1 MFLQKIRAFFE
12 WLGKR
17 STAKSRKALDYE
29 WTTMNPEGGTPVKT
43 VDLGESEK
51 MQRAVPVK
59 SVDIGEEK
67 PVEVK
72 AVQTEKPVQAESQS
86 ENGDAEARMAVILKT
101 FTIRDA
107 VNLLQQKFERAA
119 DVRRSRV
126 ALLAFLQQTPEA
138 VLFLEEKVK
147 EKKAAV
153 KKPAV
158 RKSNVKKTAA
168 KKSTGGDAVEK
179 ASVAESAVQSEAQ
192 KEKKTTSAK
201 PSARKPA
208 STKTAGKRT
217 TAKKPAVR
225 KPEAKT
231 QSEQASSQPTA
242 PESAAADTESK

>member
-29 WTTMNPEGGTPVKT
+29 WTTMSPDGGTPVKT
-43 VDLGESEK
+43 VDLGESDK
-51 MQRAVPVK
+51 TQGSVPVK
-59 SVDIGEEK
+59 SVDIGDEK

-72 AVQTEKPVQAESQS
+72 VAQTEKPVQAESAF
-86 ENGDAEARMAVILKT
+86 ENGDVEARMAVILKA

-138 VLFLEEKVK
+138 VLFLEERVK

-158 RKSNVKKTAA
+158 RKSNVKKTTS
-168 KKSTGGDAVEK
+168 KKSAG
-179 ASVAESAVQSEAQ
+179 
-192 KEKKTTSAK
+192 
-201 PSARKPA
+201 
-208 STKTAGKRT
+208 TKTAGKRT
-217 TAKKPAVR
+217 AAKKTAVQ
-225 KPEAKT
+225 KPGTKKQA
-231 QSEQASSQPTA
+231 EQTSSQPA
-242 PESAAADTESK
+242 EADSAAADAGSKQE

>member
-51 MQRAVPVK
+51 TQRPVPVK
-59 SVDIGEEK
+59 SVDIEEDK

-72 AVQTEKPVQAESQS
+72 AAQVEKPVQAESKS
-86 ENGDAEARMAVILKT
+86 ENGDVEARMAVILKAL
-101 FTIRDA
+101 TIRDA

-158 RKSNVKKTAA
+158 RKSSVKKPTARKSA
-168 KKSTGGDAVEK
+168 GGNAIKKAP
-179 ASVAESAVQSEAQ
+179 VAESAVSDHDASVQSGQ
-192 KEKKTTSAK
+192 EKKTTSAK
-201 PSARKPA
+201 PSNRKKA
-208 STKTAGKRT
+208 SPKTAGKRT
-217 TAKKPAVR
+217 TAKETAVR
-225 KPEAKT
+225 EPET
-231 QSEQASSQPTA
+231 QTQVEQILAQP
-242 PESAAADTESK
+242 AAADTESK